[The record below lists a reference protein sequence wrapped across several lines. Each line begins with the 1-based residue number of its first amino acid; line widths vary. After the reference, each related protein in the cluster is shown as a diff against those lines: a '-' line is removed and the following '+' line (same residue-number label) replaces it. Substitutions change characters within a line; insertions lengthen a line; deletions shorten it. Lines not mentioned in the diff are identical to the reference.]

1 MKKLPSAI
9 KGLRRLIKNEW
20 LTCFQEFG
28 GEKDLCLMH
37 PSSCNFFFIF
47 YLQQQLSFNVR
58 CLFVAGHIVDV
69 DENESTPSA
78 PSVELMDHVVGY
90 EEVSFD
96 ASEFFYV
103 IPVADVK

>member
-37 PSSCNFFFIF
+37 PSFFFISHF
-47 YLQQQLSFNVR
+47 QQQLSFNVR

-96 ASEFFYV
+96 ASEFFYA
-103 IPVADVK
+103 ILVADVK